1 VMPAAIMS
9 GICRQD
15 TQHVDSS
22 DKKST
27 SAMCKVKLQT
37 IALMSSHVVVTDT
50 PEPLFDIWHDL
61 DAP

>member
-1 VMPAAIMS
+1 MMPAAIMS

-27 SAMCKVKLQT
+27 SVMSKVKVKLQT

-50 PEPLFDIWHDL
+50 PEPLFDIRS
-61 DAP
+61 P